1 MKILLVDDSADMR
14 KLVELFLKMLK
25 HEVDVAS
32 NGQIAVD
39 KVQSQTYDAILMD
52 MRMPLMDGYEA
63 TETIRKYEELQ
74 GLKRT
79 PIVALTSF
87 SMKEEIDKSMKAGCD
102 CHLIKPVNRESLEK
116 ALQDCTSQNNSSPKE
131 EVQGFD
137 ESLYKVVIDEEI
149 KDLVPAYIDKRHVDL
164 EKMKACIEQGD
175 FEEIRN
181 IGHKIKGSGGGY
193 GFQGLTLIG
202 AKIET
207 AAKVENK
214 DEILAG
220 LEQLATYLEKVEI
233 TYE

>member
-39 KVQSQTYDAILMD
+39 MVQGQSYDAILMD

-63 TETIRKYEELQ
+63 TEMIRKWEQVE
-74 GLKRT
+74 GKKRT

-87 SMKEEIDKSMKAGCD
+87 SMKEEIDKSLRAGCD
-102 CHLIKPVNRESLEK
+102 CHLIKPVNRESLEEVLRNCTTPDAAESGQEK
-116 ALQDCTSQNNSSPKE
+116 DAL
-131 EVQGFD
+131 D
-137 ESLYKVVIDEEI
+137 ESLFKVFIDEEI
-149 KDLVPAYIDKRHVDL
+149 KDLVPAYMEKRHTDL
-164 EKMKACIEQGD
+164 KNMKQLLEDGD
-175 FEEIRN
+175 FEELRN

-202 AKIET
+202 AKIEA
-207 AAKVENK
+207 AAKEENK
-214 DEILAG
+214 DMIAAC
-220 LEQLATYLEKVEI
+220 LEMLDNFLQKVEI
-233 TYE
+233 NYE